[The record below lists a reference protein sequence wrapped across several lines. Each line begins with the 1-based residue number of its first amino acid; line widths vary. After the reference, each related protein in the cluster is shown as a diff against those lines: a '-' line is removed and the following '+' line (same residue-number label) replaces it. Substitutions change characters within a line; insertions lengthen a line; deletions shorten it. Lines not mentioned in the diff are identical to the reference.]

1 VQELATYMGK
11 FLVPENQVYFRFWFC
26 G

>member
-1 VQELATYMGK
+1 VQELAAYMGK